1 MTINNNIIIIIIIIK
16 LQLSFRPVAVVLN
29 TYTST
34 WHCAT
39 KIYIYIG
46 AGATW
51 EACSDILDIWEP
63 PQHLLSRHRENKKE
77 NLYLGGRSQD
87 LPNTDIWNI
96 IRENLLRKQKWQ
108 IPGEPLTAQCNCTG
122 LRPGGWETLAYS
134 P

>member
-1 MTINNNIIIIIIIIK
+1 M
-16 LQLSFRPVAVVLN
+16 AVVLN

-46 AGATW
+46 GGATW

-63 PQHLLSRHRENKKE
+63 PQYLLSRHRETKKE

-87 LPNTDIWNI
+87 LNDENELFRDI
-96 IRENLLRKQKWQ
+96 
-108 IPGEPLTAQCNCTG
+108 
-122 LRPGGWETLAYS
+122 
-134 P
+134 